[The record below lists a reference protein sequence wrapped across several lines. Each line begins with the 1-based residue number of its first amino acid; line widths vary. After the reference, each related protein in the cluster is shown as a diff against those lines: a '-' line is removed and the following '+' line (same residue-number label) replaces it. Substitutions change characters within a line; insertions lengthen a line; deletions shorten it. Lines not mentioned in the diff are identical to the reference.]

1 LREETLLIL
10 GNDNDSSEQG
20 RQIKLI
26 YDAPSDDYRD
36 DYYGAIKKAL
46 CVLNIINH

>member
-26 YDAPSDDYRD
+26 YAAPSHDYRNVFFEND
-36 DYYGAIKKAL
+36 LK
-46 CVLNIINH
+46 INYQLKIN